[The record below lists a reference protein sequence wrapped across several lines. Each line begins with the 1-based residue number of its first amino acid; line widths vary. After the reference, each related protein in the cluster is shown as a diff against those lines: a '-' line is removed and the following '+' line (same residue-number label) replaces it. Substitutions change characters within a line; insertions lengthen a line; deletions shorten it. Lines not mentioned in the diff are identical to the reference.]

1 MTVLA
6 TTRFSRVPPIGMS
19 PQKDSSRDDM
29 QSEKREHSAN
39 GSANQSRIRSVQ
51 SSGRENLRDCAGV
64 TENPGPH
71 YSLNESH
78 LTYAVLVSRSNRML
92 KHRKEGMAKFEFYLY
107 TRVSP
112 FQIQDMC
119 EGIYRYRKPSPLHG
133 KLSIRLGSIFSDF

>member
-1 MTVLA
+1 
-6 TTRFSRVPPIGMS
+6 MS

-29 QSEKREHSAN
+29 QSEKRERSAI
-39 GSANQSRIRSVQ
+39 GSANQSRIRSRSVQ
-51 SSGRENLRDCAGV
+51 SSGRENLRNCARV

-71 YSLNESH
+71 YSLNESL

-107 TRVSP
+107 IRVSP

-119 EGIYRYRKPSPLHG
+119 EGIYRYR
-133 KLSIRLGSIFSDF
+133 